1 MLLRLI
7 YFLIRLELGLKIEEK
22 FRFGNQKSETDF
34 YFIGRTAIYKVS
46 NHHVMVSKVPL
57 TFLLSDEC
65 EIIKL

>member
-7 YFLIRLELGLKIEEK
+7 YFLIRLELGLKLEEK
-22 FRFGNQKSETDF
+22 FRFGNQKSVADF
-34 YFIGRTAIYKVS
+34 YFIGKKAIYKVS
-46 NHHVMVSKVPL
+46 NHTATPSKVPL